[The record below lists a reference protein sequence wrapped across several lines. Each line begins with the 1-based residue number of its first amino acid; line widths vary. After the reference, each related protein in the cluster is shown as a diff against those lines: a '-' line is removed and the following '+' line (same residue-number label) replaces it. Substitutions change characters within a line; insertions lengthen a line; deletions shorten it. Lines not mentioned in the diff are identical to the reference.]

1 MHLIDRLVS
10 TLLMRNRKQL
20 AIELLIMA
28 IGLGFA
34 VLFAQVLSADKPP
47 GIEPASM
54 TTTVSL
60 IAPSLLVLLGRRRW
74 PLTVCVLTS
83 AILVII
89 RLLTVPELQISSITF
104 AVGFYAA
111 GRYGAPVRRD
121 VVRIIAIIAML
132 SLIAWDSWST
142 WGDLARFGVTE
153 RVFVLSTIG
162 GTLAN
167 IALFVATWLAG
178 DMTRRRSEREKE
190 LAARTLELE
199 MSREENARR
208 AVMDERVRI
217 AREIHDVVAHH
228 VSVMG
233 LQAGV
238 ARQLS
243 KSSAADIGEPLL
255 AIEESSR
262 QAVTEL
268 HRLLGFL
275 RRADE
280 TDPDGLSTDALTPIP
295 GLHRLPDLRSQLAGA
310 GLALHLEITGEERPL
325 PPSVDLN
332 AYRILQEALT
342 NCLKYAGVDKADVL
356 IDYGINELSLA
367 VLDRGRG
374 PNAEPS
380 EISSGSGLQG
390 MAERVALLSGTLHHG
405 PRAGGGF
412 EVHATLPYEGISSA
426 APSATAPEAVTS

>member
-1 MHLIDRLVS
+1 MSWIDRFVS
-10 TLLMRNRKQL
+10 TLHIPTRKSLVIELFLMALGVGL
-20 AIELLIMA
+20 AIL
-28 IGLGFA
+28 FA
-34 VLFAQVLSADKPP
+34 VVLLEDKPP
-47 GIEPASM
+47 GVEPASLTM
-54 TTTVSL
+54 TLAL
-60 IAPSLLVLLGRRRW
+60 IVPALLVLLGRRRW
-74 PLTVCVLTS
+74 PLTICLISGMLLS
-83 AILVII
+83 AI
-89 RLLTVPELQISSITF
+89 RLLDVPELQISSITI
-104 AVGFYAA
+104 VIGFFAA

-121 VVRIIAIIAML
+121 IVRGVVVLMMIAIIAWEARDVWSNLARYGLTERFFLL
-132 SLIAWDSWST
+132 SLL
-142 WGDLARFGVTE
+142 GGVA
-153 RVFVLSTIG
+153 
-162 GTLAN
+162 AN
-167 IALFVATWLAG
+167 IVLFVATWFAG
-178 DMTRRRSEREKE
+178 DAFRRRVEREKE

-243 KSSAADIGEPLL
+243 KSDSADIGEPLL

-275 RRADE
+275 RRVDE
-280 TDPDGLSTDALTPIP
+280 TDPDGLSADALTPIP

-310 GLALHLEITGEERPL
+310 GLALHLEITGEERDL

-342 NCLKYAGVDKADVL
+342 NCLKYAGVDSADVL
-356 IDYGINELSLA
+356 IDYGTEQLSLA
-367 VLDRGRG
+367 ILDRGRG

-380 EISSGSGLQG
+380 MISSGSGLPG
-390 MAERVALLSGTLHHG
+390 MAERVALLGGTLHHG
-405 PRAGGGF
+405 PRTGGGF
-412 EVHATLPYEGISSA
+412 EVRATLPYEGHSSA
-426 APSATAPEAVTS
+426 APSATVPEAVAQ